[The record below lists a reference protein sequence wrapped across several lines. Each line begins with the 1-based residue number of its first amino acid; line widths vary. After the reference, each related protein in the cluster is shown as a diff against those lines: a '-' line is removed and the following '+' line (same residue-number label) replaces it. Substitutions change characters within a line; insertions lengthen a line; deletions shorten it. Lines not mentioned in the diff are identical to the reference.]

1 MMTDNVDIRLLRSFL
16 VLMAERNVSRTAER
30 LGISQPA
37 ASHAL
42 RRLRTLFGDPL
53 LLRSRDGMAPTNRAL
68 EIEHSL
74 GGLLTTLD
82 DLVAPRGPFRPALSH
97 RTFVFTVTE
106 YAEFVLAPS
115 LIARMAAEAPH
126 VRIHMRG
133 PDPERILDLLETGE
147 VDLRFGWLQ
156 KPTPSLRSQQLFQD
170 RLVCIARRDHPA
182 IGTALTLDQYM
193 HLAHVR
199 PHFTGRTTTGR
210 VVDEAVARL
219 GGALNLAL
227 LVHNYLTVPFS
238 VAQSDL
244 IATVPARLAA
254 PFLALLPL
262 RVLEPPIRLPR
273 MRYAAYWHERNHK
286 DSGHQ
291 WMRRLLLET
300 AQKLPANTSLV
311 EAAPTKRP

>member
-1 MMTDNVDIRLLRSFL
+1 MIPDNIDIHLLRSFL
-16 VLMAERNVSRTAER
+16 VLMAERNVSRAAER
-30 LGISQPA
+30 LSISQPA

-42 RRLRTLFGDPL
+42 GRLRVLFGDPL

-68 EIEHSL
+68 EIERSL
-74 GGLLTTLD
+74 SGLLTALD
-82 DLVAPRGPFRPALSH
+82 DLVAPRGRFHPELSR
-97 RTFVFTVTE
+97 RTFVVTVTE

-115 LIARMAAEAPH
+115 LIARMSAEAPH
-126 VRIHMRG
+126 MRVHMRG
-133 PDPERILDLLETGE
+133 PDPDRILDLLATGE

-182 IGTALTLDQYM
+182 IGGTLTLDQYM
-193 HLAHVR
+193 SLPHVR

-210 VVDEAVARL
+210 VVDEAVAKL

-254 PFLALLPL
+254 PFLTLLPL

-286 DSGHQ
+286 DPGHQ
-291 WMRRLLLET
+291 WIRRLLLET
-300 AQKLPANTSLV
+300 ARKLLPNTDLV
-311 EAAPTKRP
+311 EARQAERP